1 MWLSIIISKTG
12 GISYAVLGLTQTKTI
27 KISRWFYNAAAISVH
42 REPPP
47 AGTVV
52 HVWTRCRALPG
63 VRLPSCTPVSAD
75 QESSL
80 TVPCC
85 EDAFPPTCALETGQ
99 QRSSSSHWWFIIYG
113 PDSRRKLASFF
124 PWQANI
130 SALSLCHW
138 GWTSCSIQDFYLFFS
153 PYKVWFRPLMC
164 VTVCPAQQQSP
175 KQKTGDDIPKTLR
188 GCLSIIYHPP
198 SWLTFLLEFYNH
210 LLSFWC

>member
-138 GWTSCSIQDFYLFFS
+138 GWMSCSIQDFYLFFFS
-153 PYKVWFRPLMC
+153 L
-164 VTVCPAQQQSP
+164 QSLI
-175 KQKTGDDIPKTLR
+175 QTINVRD
-188 GCLSIIYHPP
+188 CLSSTTTITKTKDRRWHPKDTPRLLIYH
-198 SWLTFLLEFYNH
+198 
-210 LLSFWC
+210 LSSTIMVDIFIGVL